1 MKNFRNNRRR
11 FRNNS
16 FDRNLKINSKDQN
29 INSTIGNISDFRT
42 KKFSRNNFNSSKL
55 IQKYSELAREAL
67 SVGDKILYEN
77 YLQHAEHFIRIS
89 ENYSTNK
96 ENLSENFKEFD
107 LKKIN
112 QENLEP
118 ENNSVIENEN
128 MILIAKKEIEQIWK
142 ELNLININTPSYL
155 DVSLEIKKPN
165 DLNVFKNVLEKID
178 IIENNSILL
187 TTNKY
192 ALIRIKYMGKFTKL
206 RDKFIN
212 ENLNFEDENGQWKV
226 AIK

>member
-11 FRNNS
+11 FKNNS

-96 ENLSENFKEFD
+96 ENLSENVKELD
-107 LKKIN
+107 IKNIN

-118 ENNSVIENEN
+118 ENNSVIEEN
-128 MILIAKKEIEQIWK
+128 
-142 ELNLININTPSYL
+142 
-155 DVSLEIKKPN
+155 
-165 DLNVFKNVLEKID
+165 
-178 IIENNSILL
+178 
-187 TTNKY
+187 
-192 ALIRIKYMGKFTKL
+192 
-206 RDKFIN
+206 
-212 ENLNFEDENGQWKV
+212 
-226 AIK
+226 

>member
-1 MKNFRNNRRR
+1 MKNFKNNRRR

-96 ENLSENFKEFD
+96 ENLSENIKELD
-107 LKKIN
+107 IKNIN

-118 ENNSVIENEN
+118 ENNSVIED
-128 MILIAKKEIEQIWK
+128 
-142 ELNLININTPSYL
+142 S
-155 DVSLEIKKPN
+155 
-165 DLNVFKNVLEKID
+165 
-178 IIENNSILL
+178 
-187 TTNKY
+187 
-192 ALIRIKYMGKFTKL
+192 
-206 RDKFIN
+206 
-212 ENLNFEDENGQWKV
+212 
-226 AIK
+226 

>member
-96 ENLSENFKEFD
+96 ENLSENIKELD
-107 LKKIN
+107 IKNIN

-118 ENNSVIENEN
+118 ENNSVIED
-128 MILIAKKEIEQIWK
+128 
-142 ELNLININTPSYL
+142 S
-155 DVSLEIKKPN
+155 
-165 DLNVFKNVLEKID
+165 
-178 IIENNSILL
+178 
-187 TTNKY
+187 
-192 ALIRIKYMGKFTKL
+192 
-206 RDKFIN
+206 
-212 ENLNFEDENGQWKV
+212 
-226 AIK
+226 

>member
-29 INSTIGNISDFRT
+29 INSAIGNISDFRT

-55 IQKYSELAREAL
+55 IQKYSDLAREAL

-96 ENLSENFKEFD
+96 ENLSENIKELD
-107 LKKIN
+107 IKNIN

-118 ENNSVIENEN
+118 KNNSVIED
-128 MILIAKKEIEQIWK
+128 
-142 ELNLININTPSYL
+142 S
-155 DVSLEIKKPN
+155 
-165 DLNVFKNVLEKID
+165 
-178 IIENNSILL
+178 
-187 TTNKY
+187 
-192 ALIRIKYMGKFTKL
+192 
-206 RDKFIN
+206 
-212 ENLNFEDENGQWKV
+212 
-226 AIK
+226 

>member
-96 ENLSENFKEFD
+96 ENLSENIKELD
-107 LKKIN
+107 IKNIN

-118 ENNSVIENEN
+118 ENNSVIEEN
-128 MILIAKKEIEQIWK
+128 
-142 ELNLININTPSYL
+142 
-155 DVSLEIKKPN
+155 
-165 DLNVFKNVLEKID
+165 
-178 IIENNSILL
+178 
-187 TTNKY
+187 
-192 ALIRIKYMGKFTKL
+192 
-206 RDKFIN
+206 
-212 ENLNFEDENGQWKV
+212 
-226 AIK
+226 